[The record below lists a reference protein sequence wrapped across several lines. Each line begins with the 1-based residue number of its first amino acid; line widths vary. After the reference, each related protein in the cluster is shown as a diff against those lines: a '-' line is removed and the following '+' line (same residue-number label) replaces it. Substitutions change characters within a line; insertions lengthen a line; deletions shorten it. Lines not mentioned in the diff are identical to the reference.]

1 MSTKK
6 IILFS
11 ILGIVLIFAG
21 YVAYLMATTKN
32 HSPAGSANFSLN
44 GLDVSVNYY
53 RPYKKGRLVFGIEA
67 EKALQ
72 PYGKYWR
79 LGANEATEITFSKA
93 VKFAGKPVA
102 AGQYVIYAVPGE
114 NVWTFGLNTEL
125 GRWGYAEVDHEKDV
139 LTVEVPA
146 AASLTEAV
154 EQLTLDFSGQDSV
167 IFLNMKWDQTHVAV
181 PIEVGE

>member
-11 ILGIVLIFAG
+11 ILGIVLLFGG
-21 YVAYLMATTKN
+21 YVAYIIATTKN
-32 HSPAGSANFSLN
+32 HSPAGTASLSQG
-44 GLDVSVNYY
+44 GLDVSLTYS
-53 RPYKKGRLVFGIEA
+53 RPFKKGRLVFGPEA
-67 EKALQ
+67 EGALQ

-114 NVWTFGLNTEL
+114 STWTFGLNTEL
-125 GRWGYAEVDHEKDV
+125 GRWGYAEVDHGKDV
-139 LTVEVPA
+139 LTVEVP
-146 AASLTEAV
+146 STTLPEIV
-154 EQLTLDFSGQDSV
+154 EQLTLDFTGQDSV
-167 IFLNMKWDQTHVAV
+167 LFLNMKWDQTHVAV
-181 PIEVGE
+181 PIEAGE